1 MNEQNITNI
10 IEYFE
15 QNPDQTIETLVSNLL
30 NEGYPI
36 EDIKAA
42 LDRQGISPLV
52 IPGYKETIV
61 YSSGSG
67 ASSKKWLMIAGI
79 ILAFIIVGVI
89 ILIAYSYL
97 NQNVTPVQTGGV
109 AEQTARSLKQGVSA
123 TPVASP
129 PGTNSIATTLKEA
142 LAKEDYKITINQM
155 IVYVDNG
162 VLARVEK
169 NDGKIYLDWSSA
181 VTIMDIASKTYR
193 IYYAN
198 APEAKTYYS
207 SRYVGLVPL
216 EIIADTESNKISW
229 RQLDSTTWESTTTP
243 TQKITIDPQ
252 TNLVS
257 KRVTLN
263 PDGSLAKEE
272 NVIYEKTV
280 VTKAL
285 LDIPADYSVAP

>member
-10 IEYFE
+10 IEYFD

-30 NEGYPI
+30 NEGYPV

-61 YSSGSG
+61 YSQGR
-67 ASSKKWLMIAGI
+67 ATSSKKWLMIAGI
-79 ILAFIIVGVI
+79 LFSFIIIAII

-97 NQNVTPVQTGGV
+97 NQNITPVQTEGV
-109 AEQTARSLKQGVSA
+109 AEKTARNIKQGISV
-123 TPVASP
+123 TPVANS
-129 PGTNSIATTLKEA
+129 PGTNSVATILKDTLA
-142 LAKEDYKITINQM
+142 GEDYKITINQM
-155 IVYVDNG
+155 VVYLDNG

-243 TQKITIDPQ
+243 TQKITVDPQ

-257 KRVTLN
+257 KRVILN
-263 PDGSLAKEE
+263 PDGSVAKEE

-285 LDIPADYSVAP
+285 LDIPTDYSVAP